1 MEILADARTIEL
13 LFKLFLV
20 IFFFFFFFF
29 FFQFLFLSPSMT
41 SKVMITIIKR
51 VYILG
56 HKYVL
61 GPSRGSF

>member
-1 MEILADARTIEL
+1 MEILAGARTIEL

-20 IFFFFFFFF
+20 IFFFFFF

-56 HKYVL
+56 HEYVS

>member
-20 IFFFFFFFF
+20 IFFF

>member
-20 IFFFFFFFF
+20 IFFFF

>member
-20 IFFFFFFFF
+20 IFFFFFF

>member
-1 MEILADARTIEL
+1 MEILADARTIDL

-20 IFFFFFFFF
+20 IFFFFFF
-29 FFQFLFLSPSMT
+29 QFVSLSPSMT

-61 GPSRGSF
+61 GPS

>member
-20 IFFFFFFFF
+20 IFFFFF

-61 GPSRGSF
+61 GPS

>member
-1 MEILADARTIEL
+1 MEILADARTIDL

-20 IFFFFFFFF
+20 IFFFFFSF
-29 FFQFLFLSPSMT
+29 FFQFVSLSPSMT

-61 GPSRGSF
+61 GPSRGSV

>member
-1 MEILADARTIEL
+1 MEILADARMIEL
-13 LFKLFLV
+13 LFKLFLA
-20 IFFFFFFFF
+20 IFFFFFF

>member
-29 FFQFLFLSPSMT
+29 KLLLLITTKT

>member
-29 FFQFLFLSPSMT
+29 FFKLLFLSPSMT

-56 HKYVL
+56 HEYVL

>member
-1 MEILADARTIEL
+1 MEILADARTIDL

-29 FFQFLFLSPSMT
+29 FQFVSLSPSTT

-61 GPSRGSF
+61 GPS

>member
-20 IFFFFFFFF
+20 IFFFFF

>member
-1 MEILADARTIEL
+1 MEILADARKIDL
-13 LFKLFLV
+13 LFKVFLV

-29 FFQFLFLSPSMT
+29 FFKFVYRSPSTT

-61 GPSRGSF
+61 GPS

>member
-20 IFFFFFFFF
+20 IFFFFFFF

>member
-20 IFFFFFFFF
+20 IFFFF

-61 GPSRGSF
+61 GPS

>member
-1 MEILADARTIEL
+1 MEILADARTIDL

-20 IFFFFFFFF
+20 IFFFFFF
-29 FFQFLFLSPSMT
+29 QFVSLSPSMT

-51 VYILG
+51 VCILG

-61 GPSRGSF
+61 GPS

>member
-1 MEILADARTIEL
+1 MAILADARTIEL

-20 IFFFFFFFF
+20 IFFFFFF

>member
-20 IFFFFFFFF
+20 FFFFFF

>member
-1 MEILADARTIEL
+1 MEILADARTIDL

-29 FFQFLFLSPSMT
+29 QFVSLSPSMT